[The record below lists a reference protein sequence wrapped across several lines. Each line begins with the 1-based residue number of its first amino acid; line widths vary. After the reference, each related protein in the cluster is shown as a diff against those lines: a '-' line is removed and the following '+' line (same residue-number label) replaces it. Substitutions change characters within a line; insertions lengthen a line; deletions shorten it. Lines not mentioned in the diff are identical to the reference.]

1 MFISQEFA
9 KSTGHTVKDHGNVQI
24 RYVNDK
30 KVQDYNKRLALD
42 LSIDED
48 RDIYTVAKYNPLSE
62 NNADPL
68 YIVFTMLAVILVL
81 AGYLFIY
88 NVLSVSVSRDI
99 RFYGLLKTIGMTS
112 KQIRMSVYMQI
123 LYICGLGVPA
133 GLLLSAVISFV
144 FIPGVLTALSG
155 DIIQTGSVVS
165 FNPLIYLSAS
175 LFAVLTAL
183 TGALIPAKKA
193 SGISPIEAARF
204 SEQQY
209 SNRKKIRSSAFNPIK
224 TAWRN
229 VFRVRLRA
237 VMVFISLFL
246 GMTIFMAVTVIL
258 ESANIDKMVDSSM
271 KNTEGDINLLNRKA
285 DYAIIREIESS
296 DSNIFTQ
303 EFITQLELLPGLTNI
318 VTRNRYPVRVDLGAL
333 DDKGNIYYMPA
344 EAFALER
351 NEAVKLAEEYKLSF
365 NTDAFER
372 GEYVLAKNLDR
383 FIELTNREILSIN
396 VLFDDNAQP
405 REFNIGGH
413 LNPDTYF
420 SPIESGLRNIKEI
433 YFASDYL
440 HKQSAEPV
448 IYDIALYIEEP
459 SQRRALA
466 MVKELTRGQLNLKRI
481 SSIEVREEFEN
492 IRIIL
497 FALGGG
503 ISIILLV
510 IGILNFINIITT
522 SILSRRR
529 EIALLESIG
538 QSKKQTIA
546 ILTLEGAI
554 YAALTFLF
562 SGIFGGAFTYAIY
575 SALAKQFDYVIFN
588 LPLIPLSVMA
598 CAALLICLGL
608 PGLAFRSVSGLT
620 LVERLREAE

>member
-1 MFISQEFA
+1 
-9 KSTGHTVKDHGNVQI
+9 
-24 RYVNDK
+24 
-30 KVQDYNKRLALD
+30 
-42 LSIDED
+42 
-48 RDIYTVAKYNPLSE
+48 
-62 NNADPL
+62 
-68 YIVFTMLAVILVL
+68 
-81 AGYLFIY
+81 
-88 NVLSVSVSRDI
+88 
-99 RFYGLLKTIGMTS
+99 
-112 KQIRMSVYMQI
+112 
-123 LYICGLGVPA
+123 
-133 GLLLSAVISFV
+133 
-144 FIPGVLTALSG
+144 
-155 DIIQTGSVVS
+155 
-165 FNPLIYLSAS
+165 
-175 LFAVLTAL
+175 
-183 TGALIPAKKA
+183 
-193 SGISPIEAARF
+193 
-204 SEQQY
+204 
-209 SNRKKIRSSAFNPIK
+209 
-224 TAWRN
+224 
-229 VFRVRLRA
+229 
-237 VMVFISLFL
+237 
-246 GMTIFMAVTVIL
+246 
-258 ESANIDKMVDSSM
+258 
-271 KNTEGDINLLNRKA
+271 
-285 DYAIIREIESS
+285 
-296 DSNIFTQ
+296 
-303 EFITQLELLPGLTNI
+303 
-318 VTRNRYPVRVDLGAL
+318 
-333 DDKGNIYYMPA
+333 
-344 EAFALER
+344 
-351 NEAVKLAEEYKLSF
+351 
-365 NTDAFER
+365 
-372 GEYVLAKNLDR
+372 
-383 FIELTNREILSIN
+383 LTNREILSIN